1 MEKVHAPNR
10 QLSGL
15 PAPAPFESHLCLQLG
30 GDGTFFPRQSL
41 SIKAGLC
48 LPGQEECQSQTL
60 LLRVSEKAPS

>member
-15 PAPAPFESHLCLQLG
+15 PAPGPFESRLG

-41 SIKAGLC
+41 SIKAGLP
-48 LPGQEECQSQTL
+48 LPGQEECQSQTI
-60 LLRVSEKAPS
+60 LLRVSEKASS